1 MRQTPFGEMF
11 VFDAHTHFFDLSF
24 YENLGRMK
32 GINASAVDIAERLGW
47 DEAPDKSVEA
57 ANAWVQE
64 MDAKGVDRMV
74 SMHTIPS
81 NIFQAAEGI
90 HSAAGRLTGYAAMT
104 PNMEGAPNLLDR
116 LVTEFGF
123 RGLAL
128 FPSVFRF
135 SMQDEATLGLL
146 DVAHQHGLNIF
157 VHCGAIKI
165 GFRTKLGLPNV
176 FDCTFTPLEM
186 QPICAACPNAN
197 FVFPHM
203 GSGYF
208 RELLMLADMVPNI
221 YTDTSGMGGW
231 GKYLDGNPAPHQ
243 VLKHAVEVM
252 GAERILFGSD
262 SSFFPRGW
270 RVDTFVAQVDVFQEA
285 GLNDEQVAQ
294 ILGRNLERMIRVE
307 NQSDAPSAPDA

>member
-1 MRQTPFGEMF
+1 MRLTPFGQMS
-11 VFDAHTHFFDLSF
+11 VFDGHTHFFDLSF

-32 GINASAVDIAERLGW
+32 GIDASATEIAERLGW
-47 DEAPDKSVEA
+47 DEAPKNSADVA
-57 ANAWVQE
+57 ARWVQE
-64 MDAKGVDRMV
+64 MDEKGVDRMV

-104 PNMEGAPNLLDR
+104 PNMEDAPNLLDR

-123 RGLAL
+123 GGLAL

-135 SMQDEATLGLL
+135 SLHDEATLNLL
-146 DVAHQHGLNIF
+146 DVAHQHRLNIF
-157 VHCGAIKI
+157 VHCGVIKI
-165 GFRTKLGLPNV
+165 GFRTKLGMPNV
-176 FDCTFTPLEM
+176 FDCTMTPLEM
-186 QPICAACPNAN
+186 QSICAACPNAN

-208 RELLMLADMVPNI
+208 RELLMLADMVPNVF
-221 YTDTSGMGGW
+221 TDTSGMGGW
-231 GKYLDGNPAPHQ
+231 GKYLAGNPPPHE
-243 VLKHAVEVM
+243 VLKQAVEVL

-270 RVDTFVAQVDVFQEA
+270 REDVFDAHLDVFQKA
-285 GLNDEQVAQ
+285 GLSEEQVVR
-294 ILGRNLERMIRVE
+294 ILGRNLERMLLGE
-307 NQSDAPSAPDA
+307 DGTGA